1 MSRLIAILFSTFA
14 CCACEAFIGDEAEPE
29 PESGTGFRVLQ
40 SVVSDDFMVST
51 AHPHASAAAAQLLRH
66 GGNALDAAIVAQ
78 LVLNVVEPQSSGLGG
93 GGFLLYFEAS
103 SGRLYAYQGRETA
116 PQGMLPDAFLDDKG
130 MPLAFMD
137 ASSSGAAVGVP
148 GLLAMLSLAHERH
161 GQLAWESL
169 FTDAIRLA
177 EQGFIVTPRLAHSIA
192 RHPFLKE
199 QDRDGGFY
207 SVDGMPL
214 QAGVLYKN
222 TALANRLR
230 ILAREGAASFYTAGF
245 AETIVRAVRE
255 SKRQLPQGQ
264 GQLRRQD
271 IIDYRAQADQPLCR
285 PYREWRVC
293 SIAPPSSGGVAL
305 LQTLRLL
312 EPFDIAVLTEAER
325 THVVAEAMRL
335 AYRDRA
341 RYLAD
346 DAYVAVPIEAL
357 LERSYL
363 RLRGAL
369 LGRNRKAADIVIAGT
384 LAAGRG
390 ETDSAE
396 ERESTTHLSL
406 IDQQGNAVSMTTS
419 IGPSF
424 GSGIRVEGFYLNGEL
439 TDFSFLAR
447 DSQGRWLANRIEG
460 GKRPLSSM
468 SPVMVFDKQ
477 DQLRLIVG
485 SAGGVHIIA
494 YVLRVLVDILD
505 AGYDVQEALSAGNYV
520 KNKRENI
527 LLLEEGRDWQDIRG
541 FLTEMNHVIMRRSM
555 TSGLHAIFVDD
566 MGRLW
571 GGVDPR
577 REGLAVGE

>member
-1 MSRLIAILFSTFA
+1 MSRVIAILFSTFA
-14 CCACEAFIGDEAEPE
+14 CCACEAFIGDDAE
-29 PESGTGFRVLQ
+29 PESGSGFRVLQ
-40 SVVSDDFMVST
+40 SVVGDDFMVST
-51 AHPHASAAAAQLLRH
+51 AHPHASAAAAQLLRR
-66 GGNALDAAIVAQ
+66 GGHALDAALVAQ
-78 LVLNVVEPQSSGLGG
+78 WVLNVVEPQSSGLGG
-93 GGFLLYFEAS
+93 GGFLLYFDAS

-116 PQGMLPDAFLDDKG
+116 PQAMASDAFLDHEG

-148 GLLAMLSLAHERH
+148 SLLAMLSLAHQQH
-161 GQLAWESL
+161 GQMAWESL

-177 EQGFIVTPRLAHSIA
+177 EQGFVVTPRLADSIA

-207 SVDGMPL
+207 SADGMPL
-214 QAGVLYKN
+214 QAGELYKN
-222 TALANRLR
+222 TALAQRLR
-230 ILAREGAASFYTAGF
+230 ILAREGATSFYEAGF

-255 SKRQLPQGQ
+255 SKRQLPHGR
-264 GQLRRQD
+264 GQLQQQD
-271 IIDYRAQADQPLCR
+271 IISYRAQATQPLCR

-293 SIAPPSSGGVAL
+293 SVAPPSSGGVAV

-312 EPFDIAVLTEAER
+312 EPFDIGMLTKAER
-325 THVVAEAMRL
+325 MHVLAEAMRL

-346 DAYVAVPIEAL
+346 ARYVDVPIDSL
-357 LERSYL
+357 LARSYL
-363 RLRGAL
+363 RKRGAL
-369 LGRNRKAADIVIAGT
+369 LGQNNKPADVVTAGDID
-384 LAAGRG
+384 AVRG
-390 ETDSAE
+390 ETDDE
-396 ERESTTHLSL
+396 DERESTTHLSL
-406 IDQQGNAVSMTTS
+406 IDKHGNAVSMTTS

-447 DSQGRWLANRIEG
+447 DSQGRWMANRIEG
-460 GKRPLSSM
+460 GKHPLSSM
-468 SPVMVFDKQ
+468 APVMVFDK
-477 DQLRLIVG
+477 DGRLRLIVG

-527 LLLEEGRDWQDIRG
+527 LLLEEGRDWQDLRG
-541 FLTEMNHVIMRRSM
+541 LLIDMDHVVMSRSM